1 MISFIRRRLGR
12 KSLVD
17 AAPTSRWD
25 PQLFLYVKIPGDIQP
40 LVRGERFEDPLASAL
55 QEAKLGD
62 VSGGG
67 SQLADPYPDGRPR
80 VEFCGM
86 DIDVTDR
93 DKARALIMRKLIDLQ
108 APYGTEIHYTADKTL
123 LLDRLMEDGWNEG
136 LLRTDRHPG
145 FGV

>member
-1 MISFIRRRLGR
+1 MISFIRRLLSR
-12 KSLVD
+12 KARADD
-17 AAPTSRWD
+17 AQTSTWD
-25 PQLFLYVKIPGDIQP
+25 PQLFLYVKIPGDVQP

-55 QEAKLGD
+55 QEANLGD

-86 DIDVTDR
+86 DIEVSDR
-93 DKARALIMRKLIDLQ
+93 DRARALVMRKLIDLQ
-108 APYGTEIHYTADKTL
+108 APRGTEIHYTAGSNM
-123 LLDRLMEDGWNEG
+123 LLDRLMESGWNEG
-136 LLRTDRHPG
+136 LPRIDRHPS